1 MVDSATEILLPKED
15 ILRRVAELAA
25 MIDRDYAGMEL
36 LVIGVLKG
44 AFIFLADL
52 IRALHIPSS
61 VDFVMIS
68 SYGSGRESSGSV
80 VIKKDIDALI
90 AGRDI
95 LIVEDIL
102 DTGITLSGL
111 VDIMK
116 KRNPA
121 SLRVCVLL
129 DKPSRRTIP
138 FTADYVGFSIPDA
151 FVVGYGL
158 DCNEKYRH
166 LPDVRIFRDP
176 ESSYA

>member
-1 MVDSATEILLPKED
+1 MVHSATEILLPKED

-25 MIDRDYAGMEL
+25 MIDKDYAGRDL

-52 IRALHIPSS
+52 VRSLHISSS

-68 SYGSGRESSGSV
+68 SYGSGRESSGNV
-80 VIKKDIDALI
+80 VIKKDIDALV

-111 VDIMK
+111 VDIINN
-116 KRNPA
+116 RNPA

-138 FTADYVGFSIPDA
+138 FTADYVGFYIPDE

-166 LPDVRIFRDP
+166 LPDVRILR
-176 ESSYA
+176 EGETSHA